1 MYYDLIESGK
11 RIKSLRKKHGYT
23 QEALAEKLGVYPYT
37 IWRIEN
43 GKKGIS
49 VDLATELVVLFD
61 TTLDYMFLGRELQK

>member
-11 RIKSLRKKHGYT
+11 RIRELRKKHGYT
-23 QEALAEKLGVYPYT
+23 QEALAEKLSVYPYT

-49 VDLATELVVLFD
+49 IDLATELVVLFD
-61 TTLDYMFLGRELQK
+61 TTLDYIFLGR